1 MGIVTNDKIIK
12 LTCQMFNRFRRD
24 LNELILGANE
34 DDGDGSECGVSN
46 RNLHTSHLTKQVEEA
61 FTHLTADL
69 IGAFEKY
76 DAQTEQIDVPPDAG
90 TSTLI

>member
-1 MGIVTNDKIIK
+1 
-12 LTCQMFNRFRRD
+12 MFNQFRPD

-46 RNLHTSHLTKQVEEA
+46 RNLHTSHLTEQVEEA

-76 DAQTEQIDVPPDAG
+76 DAQTEQIDVPPDAD